1 MLKILVIEDEIN
13 IAKNIKQILDL
24 SDFYTIIAQDGQEG
38 IELAKEEN
46 PDLILCDIM
55 MPILD
60 GYQVLKELK
69 KDDKIESTPF
79 IFLTAKSDRPDF
91 RKGME
96 LGADDYLTKPFSPE
110 ELLNAVEIRL
120 QKQAKIQEKNK
131 QELNN
136 LSLKIQ
142 KSLPHELYTP
152 LNGMILSA
160 NLLNEYAESMS
171 VEEIKEIAQTLLESS
186 RRLHTIGEKFILYIY
201 LELILTNT
209 DKLQEIRSHNHQCLT
224 KTILSTFSKIQAQ
237 KLNREEDI
245 VLELEEMTINMAETD
260 FYKIV
265 TELLDNAF
273 KFSHQGDK
281 IKILTNIS
289 EDNLCNLFII
299 NQGKGMSIEQLKQI
313 TNFLPFNQGLDY
325 TEGFGLGLVI
335 VKKILEIYQGSM
347 MIESFVNN
355 ETIVHIILPQ
365 GSLFD

>member
-24 SDFYTIIAQDGQEG
+24 SDFYTIIAQDGKEG

-46 PDLILCDIM
+46 PDLILCDVM

-60 GYQVLKELK
+60 GYQVLIELK

-120 QKQAKIQEKNK
+120 QKKAKIHEKNQ

-160 NLLNEYAESMS
+160 NLLKEYAESMTI
-171 VEEIKEIAQTLLESS
+171 EEIKEIAQTLLESS
-186 RRLHTIGEKFILYIY
+186 RRLHSIGEKFILYIY
-201 LELILTNT
+201 LELLLNNP
-209 DKLQEIRSHNHQCLT
+209 DKLQDIRSHNHQCLT
-224 KTILSTFSKIQAQ
+224 KTILTTFSKIQAQ
-237 KLNREEDI
+237 KLEREEDL
-245 VLELEEMTINMAETD
+245 VLELEEMTINMAEND

-273 KFSHQGDK
+273 KFSQPGDQ
-281 IKILTNIS
+281 IKVLTNIS
-289 EDNLCNLFII
+289 EDNLGNLFII

-313 TNFLPFNQGLDY
+313 TNFLPFNQGLDNY
-325 TEGFGLGLVI
+325 SEGFGLGLVI

-365 GSLFD
+365 G